1 MDALD
6 FKFANPGIQNSFQQ
20 PYPYASSIASS
31 ASSSS
36 SSVFSFDGLSSSQ
49 SSISSS
55 TSSVDIIWE
64 NEASSQSKCR
74 GVRVESGSRCIQGQ
88 KSYAVKATETLVA
101 PELRQHP
108 RRSFRSDASAL
119 GSRCARPPPPLTRAS
134 QRRVNFVDH
143 LVDSAAQIVE
153 TIWPLSVVAARSDSA
168 LGCKGV
174 LPLRSFIQETLRR
187 SRTSYSTLQVA
198 LYYLILIKPRIPTHD
213 FTVEQSG
220 AQQCSRAMQC
230 GRRMFLSALILA
242 SKYLQ
247 DRNYSA
253 RAWSK
258 ISGLSTTEI
267 NQNELIFLNAVAWR
281 LHISEPVFQRWSD
294 IVLRYTSSTDGA
306 FNGDGLSW
314 RSIIPSL
321 NPELDTIDLD
331 PVRNGHVSIQDLLS
345 PVTTPSPSR
354 SPVSGYQYQP
364 STYDQT
370 PTYSHSRGVRSTLGV
385 ESAQELRLPSLPKLG
400 VLPTPQMSPQ
410 SVSDSTP
417 AAGAVSFTPR
427 GPSMTCA
434 MRQAQRCAQRT
445 TLDQRPPLRAFN
457 NKPASYESYPLST
470 RRSSLARSS
479 TSSPESMIS
488 DVPSLASSLSS
499 RSSRS
504 SSISSVAS
512 GTCAPTLPR
521 LATRAMRRGANKENR
536 KPLAIGSPIDEGSY
550 QDIIYTSPEPMSASS
565 VNVPDLTNFSLGTPV
580 DKAHEAAQSLCELS
594 AAVPRSTPSLSAS
607 SSPNRMSRKRGRTNS
622 STGMVLQ
629 HHVRNLISL
638 DARKDEDDST
648 YVIPDNRVADSFL
661 IPQPKAVQSPARCSF
676 GGLRFPLPLSFPME
690 TGSVKRACCGTE
702 ATQVP
707 WGMSSASAESVVD
720 MVD

>member
-36 SSVFSFDGLSSSQ
+36 SSVFSFDSLSSSQ

-74 GVRVESGSRCIQGQ
+74 GVKVESGSRCIQGQ

-108 RRSFRSDASAL
+108 RRSYRSDASAL

-213 FTVEQSG
+213 FTMEQSG

-321 NPELDTIDLD
+321 TPELDTIDLD
-331 PVRNGHVSIQDLLS
+331 PVRNGPVSIQDLLS

-354 SPVSGYQYQP
+354 SPVSGCQYQP

-370 PTYSHSRGVRSTLGV
+370 PTYSHSRGVQSTLGV

-410 SVSDSTP
+410 SVSYSTP

-536 KPLAIGSPIDEGSY
+536 KPLAIGSPIDEGPY

-565 VNVPDLTNFSLGTPV
+565 VNVPDLTNFSLCTPV
-580 DKAHEAAQSLCELS
+580 DKAHEAAQSLCELLCR
-594 AAVPRSTPSLSAS
+594 RSSLHSISVCFKLAL
-607 SSPNRMSRKRGRTNS
+607 
-622 STGMVLQ
+622 TGCPE
-629 HHVRNLISL
+629 S
-638 DARKDEDDST
+638 
-648 YVIPDNRVADSFL
+648 
-661 IPQPKAVQSPARCSF
+661 PKAVQSPARCSF

-690 TGSVKRACCGTE
+690 TGSMKRACCGTE